1 MNARRRLL
9 GLLLPPTAWLALFV
23 LVPTA
28 VVAGAAFSQEGWQ
41 FLAHAD
47 TWALLGRS
55 FGVAAL
61 STGLCLAVSYPV
73 AYYIAG
79 CPPGRRN
86 LLLFLVVFPFW
97 TNLLVRTYAL
107 MFVLRPLGIL
117 YTPAAGVIGL
127 VHSFLPFM
135 ILPLYASIEK
145 LPRKLLE
152 ASQDLG
158 ASPWRTF
165 WSVTIPLTMPGIGA
179 GCILVFIPAVGIF
192 ALPELLCGER
202 LTLVGNLI
210 NILFKDNPR
219 SPAGAALTLVL
230 MVSTLTLTWVYHR
243 IRKTEGLV

>member
-1 MNARRRLL
+1 V
-9 GLLLPPTAWLALFV
+9 WLAVFV
-23 LVPTA
+23 LVPTG
-28 VVAGAAFSQEGWQ
+28 VVAMAAFSGEGGR

-47 TWALLGRS
+47 TWGLLGRS

-61 STGLCLAVSYPV
+61 STGACLVVSYPV

-79 CPPGRRN
+79 CPPKWRN
-86 LLLFLVVFPFW
+86 ILLFLVVFPFW

-107 MFVLRPLGIL
+107 MFVLRPLGLL
-117 YTPAAGVIGL
+117 YTPAAGIIGL
-127 VHSFLPFM
+127 VHSFMPFM

-145 LPRKLLE
+145 LPKRLLE

-158 ASPWRTF
+158 ASPWQTF
-165 WSVTIPLTMPGIGA
+165 WKVTVPLTLPGIGA
-179 GCILVFIPAVGIF
+179 GSILVFIPAVGIF

-210 NILFKDNPR
+210 NILFKDSPR
-219 SPAGAALTLVL
+219 SPEGAALTLVL
-230 MVSTLTLTWVYHR
+230 MVSTLALTWVYHR